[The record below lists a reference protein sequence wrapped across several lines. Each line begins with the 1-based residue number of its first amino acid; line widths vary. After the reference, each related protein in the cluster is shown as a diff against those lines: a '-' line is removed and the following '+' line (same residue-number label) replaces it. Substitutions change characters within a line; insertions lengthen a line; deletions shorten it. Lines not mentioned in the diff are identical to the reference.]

1 MINNNLC
8 RAADILREK
17 KPLVH
22 CITNYVTATDTANI
36 LLAAGA
42 SPIMAD
48 DPAESAEITSSAN
61 ALLINLG
68 TPSENRIAAME
79 CSCRAATVAGI
90 PVVLDPVGVGASSF
104 RADAVRRILS
114 AGKVA
119 VVRGN
124 ISELSALA
132 GTNAHSHGVDAAEDV
147 SLPLDIALTAAK
159 KLGCICVLT
168 GEVDIITDGS
178 RTVCLKNGTAKLKQ
192 ITGAGCMTSALTAA
206 FASVCDPFSAAV
218 LGAAA
223 MGIFGELAEQS
234 ALGVGLGRFHEA
246 LFDAAGNMN
255 GQILSERIRYEER

>member
-1 MINNNLC
+1 MINNDLC

-79 CSCRAATVAGI
+79 RSCRAAAGEI

-132 GTNAHSHGVDAAEDV
+132 GTNAHSHGVDAAEEV

-168 GEVDIITDGS
+168 GEVDIITDSS
-178 RTVCLKNGTAKLKQ
+178 RTVCLKNGTPNLKQ

-206 FASVCDPFSAAV
+206 FAAVCDPFSAAV